1 MPKPIRKKKKFIDPK
16 NERTATFAVIH
27 RSQKDPLAA
36 DDEAPQR
43 VLQVIRESV
52 PDTGDVPKRDKSK
65 KIDDEKQK
73 KEERDFGVFY
83 DDDYN
88 YMQHLKDRQAPEYD
102 WSEMD
107 RFLVEA
113 PEKSKAGN
121 SSTIDSGQ
129 SKSTKKD
136 KSKMSNM
143 AADNLPDCVFG
154 TEGQE
159 EAVGLLNKA
168 APTGLSD
175 LLEWD
180 PDIVETLDD
189 DFRHEVVLTL
199 NDEDKEDAN
208 DGNLEEF
215 LVGSGHDSDSEY
227 EDVEDDIDSYF
238 GSGGRSSDDEENDRL
253 GDLDG
258 FMFANEE
265 TRSRFT
271 AYSMSSSVL
280 SRNKHLRLVDDKF
293 EEFMA
298 EYDDENLGGLEC
310 DEIEGS
316 KTESSETMKQV
327 IEQFQKTKE
336 EERQRPP
343 EPEEVSSNYMIDSFN
358 MQHDKPDL
366 DTLEIDDPDKKKEK
380 WDCESILTTYS
391 TLYNRPKL
399 IKEDRIRVCSKTGI
413 PKDILGKSGLT
424 ESALK
429 KLNRQNADADIPVR
443 RMVGSESDEDYESED
458 CDDAQ
463 TISSR
468 ISAISFRNKHE
479 TPEEKK
485 ARKLAVKELKKE
497 RRVEK
502 KANTTAFKLEKR
514 KQEKLEMCNLKNA
527 QVVGG
532 KKIV

>member
-52 PDTGDVPKRDKSK
+52 PDTGDVPNRDKAKKRDA
-65 KIDDEKQK
+65 EKQK

-121 SSTIDSGQ
+121 LSASDNAQ
-129 SKSTKKD
+129 WKSKQKE
-136 KSKMSNM
+136 KSKMSNV
-143 AADNLPDCVFG
+143 ASDNLPDCVFG

-238 GSGGRSSDDEENDRL
+238 GSGGRSSDDEDNDRL
-253 GDLDG
+253 GDLDN

-343 EPEEVSSNYMIDSFN
+343 EPEEVPSNYLIDSFN
-358 MQHDKPDL
+358 MQHDKSDL

-429 KLNRQNADADIPVR
+429 KLNRQNADADVAVR

-463 TISSR
+463 TIASR

-485 ARKLAVKELKKE
+485 ARKIAVKELKKE